1 LTAAVKSAVRTLRIL
16 ELFSNINK
24 ELTLRDVSKALALP
38 KSSTYML
45 LCTLVEEQYL
55 EETTNG
61 AYKIS
66 DFASISQSWIAGWVG
81 MIRRIAAPEMD
92 RLLEQFGHSVVL
104 GRLTKSF
111 DVQIIDARQSVSEM
125 SYRVGEKPTIPS
137 WCSCM
142 GHAMLSKMPEQEIK
156 IYLSTLNRKKFT
168 PKTTT
173 STKDIMLKLKQWHLC
188 GYALNIDERI
198 DGASG
203 IAVPILN
210 LNLQPVAAINIVMLT
225 PRFHAQKSE
234 IIKALKSAAENIE
247 KSIFLPT
254 ANIKPEIKSWLIG

>member
-1 LTAAVKSAVRTLRIL
+1 MTTAVKSAVRTLRIL

-38 KSSTYML
+38 KSSAYML

-66 DFASISQSWIAGWVG
+66 DFASISQSWIGGWAG

-125 SYRVGEKPTIPS
+125 
-137 WCSCM
+137 
-142 GHAMLSKMPEQEIK
+142 
-156 IYLSTLNRKKFT
+156 
-168 PKTTT
+168 
-173 STKDIMLKLKQWHLC
+173 
-188 GYALNIDERI
+188 
-198 DGASG
+198 
-203 IAVPILN
+203 
-210 LNLQPVAAINIVMLT
+210 
-225 PRFHAQKSE
+225 
-234 IIKALKSAAENIE
+234 
-247 KSIFLPT
+247 
-254 ANIKPEIKSWLIG
+254 

>member
-1 LTAAVKSAVRTLRIL
+1 
-16 ELFSNINK
+16 
-24 ELTLRDVSKALALP
+24 
-38 KSSTYML
+38 ML

-55 EETTNG
+55 EENTNG

-66 DFASISQSWIAGWVG
+66 DFASISQSWIGGWAG
-81 MIRRIAAPEMD
+81 MIRRVAAPEMD

-104 GRLTKSF
+104 GNLTKSL

-125 SYRVGEKPTIPS
+125 SYRVGDKPTIPS

-156 IYLSTLNRKKFT
+156 IYLRTLNRKKFT
-168 PKTTT
+168 PKTAT
-173 STKDIMLKLKQWHLC
+173 SAKDIMLKLKQWHLC

-210 LNLQPVAAINIVMLT
+210 LNLKPVAAINIVMLT
-225 PRFHAQKSE
+225 PRFHAQKNE

-247 KSIFLPT
+247 RSIFLPT
-254 ANIKPEIKSWLIG
+254 VNTKPEIKSWLIG